1 MRSVDS
7 NVLVHAYLSN
17 SPFHAVCS
25 ALVDELAASAVPWA
39 LPWPCVHEFYGTVT
53 RRTLFPM
60 VPNAGAVR
68 DQIDA
73 WLESP
78 SLTLLSETRNHWAT
92 LSRLLKDHDITGP
105 MVHDAKIA
113 AICLDHGVD
122 EFVTFDRDF
131 SRFPELKVR
140 TLAA

>member
-7 NVLVHAYLSN
+7 HILVNAYAAD
-17 SPFHAVCS
+17 SPWHDAS
-25 ALVDELAASAVPWA
+25 AALMDSLAASGAPWA
-39 LPWPCVHEFYGTVT
+39 LAWPCIQEFFGTVT
-53 RRTLFPM
+53 RRSRFPHAPAP
-60 VPNAGAVR
+60 VAAL
-68 DQIDA
+68 DQIEA
-73 WLESP
+73 WLSSP
-78 SLTLLSETRNHWAT
+78 SLILLSESRNHWAT
-92 LSRLLKDHDITGP
+92 LSRLLRDRDITGP

-131 SRFPELKVR
+131 SKFPELKVR

>member
-25 ALVDELAASAVPWA
+25 ALVDELASSAAPWA
-39 LPWPCVHEFYGTVT
+39 IAWPCIHEFYGTVT
-53 RRTLFPM
+53 RRNLFPM
-60 VPNAGAVR
+60 VPSAAAVR

-78 SLTLLSETRNHWAT
+78 SVTLLSETNHHWAT
-92 LSRLLKDHDITGP
+92 LSRLLRDGDITGP

-131 SRFPELKVR
+131 SRFPELRVR